1 VPLVALFITVLA
13 AACGTVL
20 LQPYLVQVGV
30 PAELLR
36 FVPLVVRALLLV
48 PPRLLSGD
56 WLWVN
61 DKRRE
66 GRRAGRCWPGSRS
79 SPAASR
85 WW

>member
-48 PPRLLSGD
+48 PPRC
-56 WLWVN
+56 
-61 DKRRE
+61 
-66 GRRAGRCWPGSRS
+66 RAIGCG
-79 SPAASR
+79 
-85 WW
+85 